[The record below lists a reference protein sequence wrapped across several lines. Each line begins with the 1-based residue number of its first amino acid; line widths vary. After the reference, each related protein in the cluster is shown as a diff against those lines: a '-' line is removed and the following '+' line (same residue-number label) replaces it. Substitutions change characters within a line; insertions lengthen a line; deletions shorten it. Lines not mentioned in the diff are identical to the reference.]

1 MNESLLVFFWVSLHQ
16 PFHVT
21 VAFSNLLFL
30 ILQTIYKYVVIS
42 MRNLKNVKIFFLT
55 CNEILQKIMFK
66 NQSSIIYIFLTN
78 RLLSMNNFI
87 KFLQEKATNAERDS
101 EKPVFLSFLR
111 SYSIIA
117 PGFGRQTYQIKQ

>member
-1 MNESLLVFFWVSLHQ
+1 
-16 PFHVT
+16 
-21 VAFSNLLFL
+21 
-30 ILQTIYKYVVIS
+30 
-42 MRNLKNVKIFFLT
+42 
-55 CNEILQKIMFK
+55 
-66 NQSSIIYIFLTN
+66 
-78 RLLSMNNFI
+78 MNNFI